1 MNAEMETESPDAR
14 AAALAAFRSKL
25 TLRALTA
32 GSSTEHSAALAA
44 LRDFD
49 ALHSRKPAAS
59 PAPFQTLTLRALR
72 VAAREAFAPRSARPR
87 VLHKKGQFRYA

>member
-1 MNAEMETESPDAR
+1 MNAEMETKSPDAR
-14 AAALAAFRSKL
+14 A
-25 TLRALTA
+25 
-32 GSSTEHSAALAA
+32 AALAA

>member
-1 MNAEMETESPDAR
+1 MNREMNTGLPDAR
-14 AAALAAFRSKL
+14 A
-25 TLRALTA
+25 
-32 GSSTEHSAALAA
+32 AALAA

-59 PAPFQTLTLRALR
+59 PAPFQPLTLRALR